1 MLRYAIFGIFGGH
14 LGFMQI
20 RRGCRG
26 LKIGHP
32 SFSDNLDP
40 KEHKSAKKI
49 NFGKLAHR
57 RPIFYHKDLHYNPTW
72 WLPREGTY
80 PDCGPSHLQRINTK
94 PGSKHSLSFDQISP
108 HHPLYIEQKPRESTI
123 L

>member
-26 LKIGHP
+26 WKIGHP

-40 KEHKSAKKI
+40 KEHKSAKKSI
-49 NFGKLAHR
+49 LANIALE
-57 RPIFYHKDLHYNPTW
+57 PIF
-72 WLPREGTY
+72 
-80 PDCGPSHLQRINTK
+80 
-94 PGSKHSLSFDQISP
+94 
-108 HHPLYIEQKPRESTI
+108 
-123 L
+123 